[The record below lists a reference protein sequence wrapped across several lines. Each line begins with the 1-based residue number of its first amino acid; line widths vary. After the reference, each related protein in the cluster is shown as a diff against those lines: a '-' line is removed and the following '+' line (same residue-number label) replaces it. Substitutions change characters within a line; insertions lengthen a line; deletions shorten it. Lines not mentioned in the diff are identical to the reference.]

1 MNSVAVQQKRFIKIT
16 PSNNASGGF
25 SPDGAQPIIR
35 FSVADTMASADMSQA
50 RVNFKLRVSDD
61 GTAAIAP
68 TNDFNIDKGV
78 NGCAVIDQVIVS
90 SRRYG
95 NQIEAVHNLGRLNS
109 SWYTSLYSPKQMATN
124 VNMNCRSIG
133 KGNYSLKNNSLGLG
147 ALVNDPTS
155 ILQRKYLITNSTTTA
170 QGAVVAQRNW
180 NQGTGVV
187 GGAGSLS
194 TADATSA
201 GYLDFSIPLHLGFFQ
216 SSDVNLNQVGGLEI
230 VLYLDQSRNL
240 FYGADVASTSTY
252 SITDVSLT
260 IPLLYYN
267 SQQIAA
273 QAQQQQSVLSFMYW
287 TSVYSVLDS
296 TFNSIAHRLSLK
308 GLLSAIHNLQPT
320 ITINNTNND
329 NHALYNP
336 GIRVLTFLRDGVK
349 NPYEKSMIPNE
360 NRALALANKSCT
372 YAEILNEYLSAYRN
386 PRDINYTQVIPENLV
401 GRGSVVEGV
410 FGLGQNY
417 DPSAGAGVDIN
428 GTISYDIESKLE
440 KVSGTP
446 ANATQTEPY
455 AFYSYYLSRQDYIV
469 SPQGMSSV

>member
-61 GTAAIAP
+61 GTNAVAP

-147 ALVNDPTS
+147 ALVNDPAS
-155 ILQRKYLITNSTTTA
+155 ILQRKYLVTNNTTTA

-180 NQGTGVV
+180 NQGSGVV
-187 GGAGSLS
+187 AGAGSLS
-194 TADATSA
+194 AANATSA

-240 FYGADVASTSTY
+240 FYGAGVASTSTY

-446 ANATQTEPY
+446 NAAQTEPY

>member
-147 ALVNDPTS
+147 ALVNDPAS
-155 ILQRKYLITNSTTTA
+155 ILQRKYLITNSTATA

-187 GGAGSLS
+187 TGAGSLS
-194 TADATSA
+194 TINAASA

-446 ANATQTEPY
+446 NAAQTEPY